1 MGEIVEIIVS
11 MLGGLA
17 LFLYGMRMMS
27 NGLELTAGNSMKS
40 ILEKL
45 TSNRIVSIIVGAAVT
60 ALVQSSSATTVMLV
74 SFVGSKI
81 MTLEQAVWIIMGA
94 NIGATMTN
102 MLTAS

>member
-60 ALVQSSSATTVMLV
+60 ALVQSS
-74 SFVGSKI
+74 
-81 MTLEQAVWIIMGA
+81 
-94 NIGATMTN
+94 
-102 MLTAS
+102 

>member
-1 MGEIVEIIVS
+1 MGEIVEIVVS

-40 ILEKL
+40 VLEKL
-45 TSNRIVSIIVGAAVT
+45 TSNRIISILVGAGVT

-74 SFVGSKI
+74 SFVGSSI

-94 NIGATMTN
+94 NIGATIPIC
-102 MLTAS
+102 

>member
-45 TSNRIVSIIVGAAVT
+45 TTNRIVSIIVGAAVT

>member
-45 TSNRIVSIIVGAAVT
+45 TSFRIVSIFVVAAVT
-60 ALVQSSSATTVMLV
+60 ALVQSS
-74 SFVGSKI
+74 
-81 MTLEQAVWIIMGA
+81 
-94 NIGATMTN
+94 
-102 MLTAS
+102 

>member
-60 ALVQSSSATTVMLV
+60 ALVQSSSATDRKSVV
-74 SFVGSKI
+74 
-81 MTLEQAVWIIMGA
+81 
-94 NIGATMTN
+94 
-102 MLTAS
+102 

>member
-45 TSNRIVSIIVGAAVT
+45 TSNRIISIIVGAAVT

-74 SFVGSKI
+74 SFVGS
-81 MTLEQAVWIIMGA
+81 
-94 NIGATMTN
+94 
-102 MLTAS
+102 